1 MADNA
6 LKPSAP
12 ALTLKEFFGE
22 TYSVPPYQRFFA
34 WGLEEIE
41 QLFTDLQEFYVSNDP
56 YYFMGQV
63 IVSDCTGIEKFDLVD
78 GQQRATALHILLI
91 AIREKFEKHPDVL
104 TDPSLKV
111 WLSELNLLIVWS
123 AGGPSKPS
131 PKVRPAGDGIDL
143 LQALIDGT
151 TRPTIDG
158 WTRENILNAYEE
170 FLKRLDMYFPN
181 VSDIPSFYRRIVD
194 GVILVR
200 LEIQSHEE
208 AIGIFERI
216 NNRGLPLSSADLIK
230 NTIFSKVS
238 NLDYENV
245 SSKWEKGSEILHSS
259 RVTRIRPMSYL
270 LRAVLVGE
278 TGVLATNKALRDRWA
293 DLLGDRAKAIEFAN
307 SIPDYAEK
315 LRRIGDGVCPSS
327 KSLKD
332 LNEGSKYFRFIQHY
346 PILLSASHLKPTVY
360 EYLSELI
367 EDRVILSV
375 LSAER
380 PQEFEKIVPL
390 WSKNLKKLSASSKI
404 QDVEDASRESIS
416 NITVL
421 LERANSNFCSW
432 RYTNQSERKRMRYV
446 LARLSRAIQIELN
459 EPNVPVLY
467 DYLRRPGS
475 VGRKKKG
482 YDLDHIRPQSKYG
495 SEDFT
500 HAIGNIAF
508 VSEADQRAAK
518 DAEPSEK
525 EGIYK
530 KSHMTLTRSLVSDP
544 EAVKKELAII
554 KEIWETC
561 PPSLNMWS
569 DDCINQRTDMY
580 WSQLRSLIT
589 EKLLL
594 K

>member
-1 MADNA
+1 MVDFAS
-6 LKPSAP
+6 KPIAP
-12 ALTLKEFFGE
+12 ALTLREFFGD

-41 QLFTDLQEFYVSNDP
+41 QLFTDLQEFYASNDP
-56 YYFMGQV
+56 YYFLGQV
-63 IVSDCTGIEKFDLVD
+63 IVSDGTGIEKFDLID
-78 GQQRATALHILLI
+78 GQQRATALHILLL
-91 AIREKFEKHPDVL
+91 AIREKFEKHPNVH
-104 TDPSLKV
+104 TDPSLKM
-111 WLSELNLLIVWS
+111 WLSELNLLLVWS

-131 PKVRPAGDGIDL
+131 PRVRPAGDGIDL

-151 TRPTIDG
+151 SRPPIEG

-170 FLKRLDMYFPN
+170 FSKRLDMYFPDVLN
-181 VSDIPSFYRRIVD
+181 VPKFYRRLVD

-208 AIGIFERI
+208 AIGVFERI

-245 SSKWEKGSEILHSS
+245 SSKWEKGSDILHSS

-278 TGVLATNKALRDRWA
+278 IGVLATNQALRDRWA
-293 DLLGDRAKAIEFAN
+293 DQLGDRAKAIEFAN

-315 LRRIGDGVCPSS
+315 LKRIGDGVCPSS
-327 KSLKD
+327 KTLKD
-332 LNEGSKYFRFIQHY
+332 LNEGSKYFRFIQHF
-346 PILLSASHLKPTVY
+346 PILLSASHLKPNVY
-360 EYLSELI
+360 EYLTELI

-375 LSAER
+375 LAAER

-390 WSKNLKKLSASSKI
+390 WCKNLKKLSSLSKI
-404 QDVEDASRESIS
+404 GDVENASRESIS

-421 LERANSNFCSW
+421 LERAHSNFRSW

-446 LARLSRAIQIELN
+446 LARLSRAIQIELH

-467 DYLRRPGS
+467 DYLRRPGPT
-475 VGRKKKG
+475 GKKKKG

-495 SEDFT
+495 NEDLT
-500 HAIGNIAF
+500 HAIGNMAF
-508 VSEADQRAAK
+508 VSEFDQRAAK

-525 EGIYK
+525 KVIYK
-530 KSHMTLTRSLVSDP
+530 KSHMTLTQSLVNDP
-544 EAVKKELAII
+544 KAVKKELVVI
-554 KEIWETC
+554 KQIWEKC
-561 PPSLNMWS
+561 PPSLDKWT
-569 DDCINQRTDMY
+569 DHCISQRTEMY
-580 WSQLRSLIT
+580 WSQLEGLIT
-589 EKLLL
+589 KRLLL